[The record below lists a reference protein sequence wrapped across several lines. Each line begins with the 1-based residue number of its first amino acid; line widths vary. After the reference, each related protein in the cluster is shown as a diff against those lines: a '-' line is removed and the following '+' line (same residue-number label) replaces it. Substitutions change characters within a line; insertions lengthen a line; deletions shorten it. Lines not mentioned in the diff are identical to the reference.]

1 MSPVSV
7 AAVNPSSSSPSAG
20 ADYFELLG
28 LPHRYEVD
36 RDALE
41 ANYLQRS
48 KQVHPDRFVNAAAS
62 ERVAAL
68 QQSMTL
74 NQAYKTLRKPMSRA
88 EYMLERAGVNIG
100 ANEAVD
106 PELLME
112 VLELREELADAKH
125 ARDTALLRKLGAQM
139 EDRQGAAFGRVAELF
154 GRLDAGGDSAVLD
167 DIKTEIVV
175 LRYINRYLDEIDDE
189 DDDL

>member
-1 MSPVSV
+1 V
-7 AAVNPSSSSPSAG
+7 
-20 ADYFELLG
+20 DYFALLG
-28 LPHRYEVD
+28 LPVRYEVD

-41 ANYLQRS
+41 ANYLERS
-48 KQVHPDRFVNAAAS
+48 KQVHPDRFVNADAKQ
-62 ERVAAL
+62 RVAAL

-88 EYMLERAGVNIG
+88 EYMLEAAGVNIG

-106 PELLME
+106 PALLME

-125 ARDTALLRKLGAQM
+125 AKNTSLLRKLGEQM
-139 EDRQGAAFGRVAELF
+139 EDRQDAAFGRVAVLF
-154 GRLDAGGDSAVLD
+154 AKLEAGRDDALLA
-167 DIKTEIVV
+167 DIKTELVV

-189 DDDL
+189 DDDV